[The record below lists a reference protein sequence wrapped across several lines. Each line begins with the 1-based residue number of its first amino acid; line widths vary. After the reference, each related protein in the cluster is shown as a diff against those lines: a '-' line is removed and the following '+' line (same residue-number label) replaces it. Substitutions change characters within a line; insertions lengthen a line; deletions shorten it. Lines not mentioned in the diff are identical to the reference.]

1 MSKTYLIA
9 GAAALAAVAGG
20 TFWMTQPGTAPGAN
34 VTTFSTAAVAQ
45 EATESSKAA
54 LVPDMVLGQ
63 AEAPVEVIEYAS
75 FTCPHCASFHET
87 VFDQLKANYI
97 DTGKIR
103 FVYREVYFDKFGL
116 WAAMVAR
123 CDGAEKYFGI
133 ADMLFD
139 EQKDWLAP
147 GEAAGIAENLR
158 KVGLKAGIGAEAL
171 EACLNDNEMAQAMV
185 ATYQGNATK
194 DEINSTPS
202 FIIDGQKYS
211 NMSYEDFAKILDEKL
226 AN

>member
-9 GAAALAAVAGG
+9 GAVALAAAAGG
-20 TFWMTQPGTAPGAN
+20 AFWMTRSASAPEAN

-45 EATESSKAA
+45 EATASSQAA
-54 LVPDMVLGQ
+54 LVPDMVLGE

-75 FTCPHCASFHET
+75 FTCPHCANFHET

-97 DTGKIR
+97 DTGKVR

-116 WAAMVAR
+116 WAGMVAR
-123 CDGAEKYFGI
+123 CGGAEKYFGI

-139 EQKDWLAP
+139 QQKEWLAP

-171 EACLNDNEMAQAMV
+171 EACLNDNDMAQAMV
-185 ATYQGNATK
+185 ATYQDNATK

-202 FIIDGQKYS
+202 FVIDGQKYS

>member
-1 MSKTYLIA
+1 MSKTFLLA
-9 GAAALAAVAGG
+9 GALALVAAGSA
-20 TFWMTQPGTAPGAN
+20 FWISRSGPALPSL
-34 VTTFSTAAVAQ
+34 STAAVAQ
-45 EATESSKAA
+45 EATASSEAA
-54 LVPDMVLGQ
+54 LIPDMVLGQ

-75 FTCPHCASFHET
+75 FTCPHCANFHDT
-87 VFDQLKANYI
+87 VLGKLKTNYV

-116 WAAMVAR
+116 WAGMVAR
-123 CDGAEKYFGI
+123 CGGPEKYFAI
-133 ADMLFD
+133 SDIIYD
-139 EQKDWLAP
+139 TQKEWLAP

-158 KVGLKAGIGAEAL
+158 KIGLKAGLGAEQIDACMKDNDMAKAL
-171 EACLNDNEMAQAMV
+171 VAAYQA
-185 ATYQGNATK
+185 NATK

-202 FIIDGQKYS
+202 FVIDGQKYS